1 MQRPRGAERAFTADW
16 MWNRSCGVFIL
27 ALPGH
32 VWHTV
37 TNNKVDE
44 VKTVK
49 WLRSLAMSAV
59 MKLASRD
66 NAFHHGAV
74 SMGKLAL
81 CFQTKAL
88 RALLCLDCCF
98 FFFFFQGLFMFRFF
112 LHPFKCT
119 LDGLIIF
126 WKSSSV
132 LCVAKRGMEKESQC
146 CAFLTRACE

>member
-98 FFFFFQGLFMFRFF
+98 FFFFSKGFSCSG
-112 LHPFKCT
+112 
-119 LDGLIIF
+119 
-126 WKSSSV
+126 SSSIPLNV
-132 LCVAKRGMEKESQC
+132 LLTGLSSSESLLLSFVLLNEEWRKSHSVAL
-146 CAFLTRACE
+146 F